1 MTTTRTQFE
10 IETVSFIAFAVAVS
24 MFFLWQNNQ
33 KYRQFPIITPV
44 VNNTAE
50 AVPTKVPEEKVDVS
64 SQISSDGTKKLI
76 MKTAHNNTGTL
87 TYAFSTADG
96 SGDNEKEIY
105 TTTLSGEETMNIPF
119 NTWSPDNKY
128 LFIQKGDR
136 GFMVFKDSGEA
147 FPDGQLFL
155 DLTDLF
161 AQRKTG
167 HNLSEATGW
176 GSETL
181 IIINTAGEAEAKGP
195 SYWFEVPS
203 KAIIQLST
211 EF

>member
-1 MTTTRTQFE
+1 MTITRTQFE

-33 KYRQFPIITPV
+33 KYRQFPIVTPV
-44 VNNTAE
+44 VNMTETAP
-50 AVPTKVPEEKVDVS
+50 AQAMVKKVDIA
-64 SQISSDGTKKLI
+64 SQISSDGEKKVI
-76 MKTAHNNTGTL
+76 MKTTNNNTGTL
-87 TYAFSTADG
+87 TYVFSTADG
-96 SGDNEKEIY
+96 SGDYEKEIY
-105 TTTLSGEETMNIPF
+105 TTTLSAEETMSIPF

-147 FPDGQLFL
+147 FSDGQLFL

-181 IIINTAGEAEAKGP
+181 IIINTAGEGEAKGP